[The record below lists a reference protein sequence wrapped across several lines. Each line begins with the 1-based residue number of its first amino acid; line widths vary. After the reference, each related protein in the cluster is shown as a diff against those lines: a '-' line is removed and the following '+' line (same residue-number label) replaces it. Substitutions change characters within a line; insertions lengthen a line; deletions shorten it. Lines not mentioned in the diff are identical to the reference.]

1 MHTLLSSAPTLHLSL
16 ASGVSTISGVQ
27 PNWGPFS
34 KLGSTATVILGV
46 IAAAVLVTLGGVF
59 LVGLG
64 KSKGWLGEGGH
75 STLESSRGKGMM
87 IGGLVGIFLVASFG
101 TLVTIAYG
109 MGV

>member
-1 MHTLLSSAPTLHLSL
+1 MHTLLASSPNLHTNL
-16 ASGVSTISGVQ
+16 AAGISTISGVT

-34 KLGSTATVILGV
+34 KLGSTATIILGV
-46 IAAAVLVTLGGVF
+46 IAAAVLVTLAGVF

-75 STLESSRGKGMM
+75 STMESSRGKGMM
-87 IGGLVGIFLVASFG
+87 VGGLVGIFLIASFG
-101 TLVTIAYG
+101 TLVTIVYG